1 LAAERDYIERRNPGI
16 IAAVEVGGVRTFLAV
31 PLLKDNQLIGSFH
44 LSRQEVR
51 PFTEKQIT
59 LITDFA
65 AQAVVAIENARLL
78 TELHQ
83 RTDDLTEAL
92 GQQTATSEV
101 LSVISSSPGD
111 LEPVFSTMLEKAVH
125 IATPSSAI
133 SIVGTTSPLT
143 SWQRL
148 IRRLT

>member
-1 LAAERDYIERRNPGI
+1 MAAEREYIERRNPGI

-65 AQAVVAIENARLL
+65 AQAVVAIEKCA
-78 TELHQ
+78 
-83 RTDDLTEAL
+83 
-92 GQQTATSEV
+92 TA
-101 LSVISSSPGD
+101 
-111 LEPVFSTMLEKAVH
+111 H
-125 IATPSSAI
+125 
-133 SIVGTTSPLT
+133 
-143 SWQRL
+143 
-148 IRRLT
+148 